1 MNPNEELKE
10 FLRSRRARLQPDDV
24 GLQSFPFRRRVT
36 GLRREELAQL
46 VGVSVDYYVRLEQG
60 RTRNVSETVLG
71 RVAEALRL
79 DETERAHLF
88 HLAKPTKERRRT
100 ESAQRVRPGI
110 LRLLESIDRTPAFVL
125 GRRMDVLAC
134 NRLVCALLED
144 FDALPPQERN
154 LARHMFLHEGVRAL
168 YATWES
174 NARDTVEMLRM
185 YAGRHPDDPKL
196 STLVGELSLKSE
208 EFRQWWAAH
217 DVRER
222 TYGTK
227 RLCHPIVGE
236 LTIAYET
243 FQLPADPDQTFCIY
257 TVEPDSPSEVALQRL
272 VAMVSSEQQ
281 QPANIVALD
290 FDRS

>member
-10 FLRSRRARLQPDDV
+10 FLRSRRGRLHPDDV
-24 GLQSFPFRRRVT
+24 GLRSFPGRRRVT

-60 RTRNVSETVLG
+60 RTRNVSETVLS

-88 HLAKPTKERRRT
+88 HLAKPTKERRRA

-110 LRLLESIDRTPAFVL
+110 VRLLESIDRTPAFVL

-134 NRLVCALLED
+134 NRLACALLED

-154 LARHMFLHEGVRAL
+154 LARHMFLHEGVRSL

-174 NARDTVEMLRM
+174 NARDTVAMLRM

-196 STLVGELSLKSE
+196 STLVGELSVKSE

-236 LTIAYET
+236 LTISYET
-243 FQLPADPDQTFCIY
+243 FQLPADPDQTLCMY
-257 TVEPDSPSEVALQRL
+257 TVEPGSPSEVALLRL
-272 VAMVSSEQQ
+272 VALASGKQH
-281 QPANIVALD
+281 PTKIVALD
-290 FDRS
+290 FGPS